1 MHHLRVG
8 LEQRLGLREVFGA
21 AAFDEV
27 AGERPRRTGETE
39 EGLVQAEFLAE
50 NRQRVVDVLKAVSG
64 AFELQRRDIGR
75 RSQRAL
81 HGDTAFVA
89 ETVADAEGLGDDQ
102 DVGEKDRGVELR
114 EATERLERDFDGE
127 VGRADH
133 RDEVRLRLEGA
144 VFGQVAT
151 GLTHDPDRRPVMG
164 LSAEGGEETV
174 AGVHQDPFSQACGF
188 K

>member
-1 MHHLRVG
+1 MHHLRVS
-8 LEQRLGLREVFGA
+8 LDQRLGLREVFGA

-27 AGERPRRTGETE
+27 AGERPGRAGEAE
-39 EGLVQAEFLAE
+39 QGLVQAELFAQE
-50 NRQRVVDVLKAVSG
+50 RQGVVDILQSVGG
-64 AFELQRRDIGR
+64 AFELERGDVGR
-75 RSQRAL
+75 RTQRAL
-81 HGDTAFVA
+81 HGDAAFVA
-89 ETVADAEGLGDDQ
+89 ETIPDAEGLGDDQ
-102 DVGEKDRGVELR
+102 DVGEQDRGIELR
-114 EATERLERDFDGE
+114 EAAEWLQRNLDRE

-151 GLTHDPDRRPVMG
+151 GLTHDPDGRPVMG